1 LIVKASPLSKTS
13 TFPHGNDGYSGSQGL
28 FTRNHLNMEV
38 ETQGLCDPTQGVE
51 IWTNTTS
58 LKTGDCRLLA
68 SDELGQLS
76 LRQSCLFS

>member
-1 LIVKASPLSKTS
+1 
-13 TFPHGNDGYSGSQGL
+13 
-28 FTRNHLNMEV
+28 MEV